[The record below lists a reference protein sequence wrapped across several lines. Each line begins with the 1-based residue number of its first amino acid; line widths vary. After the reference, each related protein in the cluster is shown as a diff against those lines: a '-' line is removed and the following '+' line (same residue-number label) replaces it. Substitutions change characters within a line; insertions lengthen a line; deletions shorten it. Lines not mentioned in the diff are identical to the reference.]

1 MGKHKHSKVKGFL
14 NFSRE
19 AEIHAVPKSW
29 DERIPMLREKYEK
42 TQTFQIPITW
52 KHSVESHIIPKLW
65 AFEEIRTY

>member
-1 MGKHKHSKVKGFL
+1 
-14 NFSRE
+14 
-19 AEIHAVPKSW
+19 
-29 DERIPMLREKYEK
+29 MLREKYEK